1 MLLPLQCGCSML
13 LFAPAVLGGRPVPP
27 RQAAGGRQCRRP
39 RAVAPE
45 CCWLFL
51 EPIAGRRSQCSG
63 PEPCR
68 AGSVCL
74 TCIAS
79 LAVCQCRRAHAA
91 CIQLKVGHQ
100 WRCCCACCAIRAC
113 WLWASFTSRVRSPAA
128 RSVQTLASGVLSAA
142 VDCLRSGNTALL
154 YCYPVM
160 RHSLASPGLAADHS
174 QQPYNALQHETAR
187 SRDW

>member
-1 MLLPLQCGCSML
+1 M
-13 LFAPAVLGGRPVPP
+13 PP

-79 LAVCQCRRAHAA
+79 LAV
-91 CIQLKVGHQ
+91 
-100 WRCCCACCAIRAC
+100 
-113 WLWASFTSRVRSPAA
+113 WASAAGRMQLAFSSRWG
-128 RSVQTLASGVLSAA
+128 TSGVVAVPVVPSWLVGSGLLSPVGYGPLQPGLCRPLLQVSCLQQLTVCAA
-142 VDCLRSGNTALL
+142 VTLHCCTATQS
-154 YCYPVM
+154 CDT
-160 RHSLASPGLAADHS
+160 HWHH
-174 QQPYNALQHETAR
+174 QALQLITVSSLTMHSSMKQQGAGTGNAHTGTCTATR
-187 SRDW
+187 RLVLRLHV